1 MFTEEHGIFGRI
13 KNLFGNGHAEKVTEV
28 MGTRTVVGF
37 DENEV
42 PRPTSFADI
51 INEPY
56 SAAPPVTVRTV
67 EPTAINYSKPKE
79 IDLDI
84 QFAENFCAQGGSFIY
99 CETVADAM
107 NILRDMKEQNQWKY
121 VFAWENEICDIF
133 TEQNFQRGAIGFTI
147 KNSDAVIS
155 LCESLV
161 AEDGSIIF
169 NPKQASRR
177 SLSCFPDIHI
187 VLADATRLT
196 TSLVSGVE
204 RFNQLHKPELP
215 SVLKIDDETTGHF
228 YDSARLVLRSE
239 GTKNIFVIFVDEVI
253 PPSIRP

>member
-1 MFTEEHGIFGRI
+1 M
-13 KNLFGNGHAEKVTEV
+13 KL
-28 MGTRTVVGF
+28 TRL
-37 DENEV
+37 
-42 PRPTSFADI
+42 
-51 INEPY
+51 
-56 SAAPPVTVRTV
+56 
-67 EPTAINYSKPKE
+67 SKLSK
-79 IDLDI
+79 LLHSWH
-84 QFAENFCAQGGSFIY
+84 F
-99 CETVADAM
+99 VK
-107 NILRDMKEQNQWKY
+107 DMKEQNQWKY